1 MVKQNS
7 FKKFYK
13 KYLNDGIKLKRYQKV
28 GIMLLVVVVAGFV
41 GWLYEF
47 LLAWASNG
55 RIYMQGGN
63 FLPWMN
69 IYAIGAVLLTPIVVR
84 FKKKPWVAFL
94 VALAVTWIVE
104 LVGGWL
110 VYTLGNG
117 TRYWNYD
124 EGVWLIGNIN
134 GFVCLLSVVIF
145 AIGALMLVYL
155 VLPVCDYLATKMSKR
170 AFLSLSIA
178 LFALVMVDEVG
189 NLICKNAGLPT
200 AMDFW
205 RSIGLEYKNY

>member
-13 KYLNDGIKLKRYQKV
+13 KYLNDGFKLKRYQKG
-28 GIMLLVVVVAGFV
+28 GIMLLVVVVSGFV

-84 FKKKPWVAFL
+84 FKRKPWAVFL
-94 VALAVTWIVE
+94 AALVVTWVVE

-145 AIGALMLVYL
+145 AVGALMLVYL
-155 VLPVCDYLATKMSKR
+155 VLPACDYLATKMSKK
-170 AFLSLSIA
+170 AFLTLAIVVFS
-178 LFALVMVDEVG
+178 LVMVDEVG

-205 RSIGLEYKNY
+205 RSVGLEYKNY